1 MVLFVLFWCLSCSG
15 WAEWLHCRPVHID
28 AFYQDFVHDQLWK
41 HFYFFIKISKTIWCF
56 TRGVITGLQCFKV
69 RHSAQSLGNSI
80 FWNWMADIHLHK
92 VQLFWEGHRNL
103 RNRPHGLRLL
113 SKFQNRKDD
122 CADTNFEKYFGQ
134 VSLVLL

>member
-15 WAEWLHCRPVHID
+15 WAEWLHCRPVQID

-103 RNRPHGLRLL
+103 RNLPHSFDICLVNV
-113 SKFQNRKDD
+113 KTMRKISQIFVGFSEML
-122 CADTNFEKYFGQ
+122 NFILKH
-134 VSLVLL
+134 